1 LNALPEFLT
10 TEDSKTLIALCRA
23 GRLYEVEQWIQAGR
37 SISVAPQI
45 KKGPLQLAIEL
56 GFHSL
61 IELLVRNEKSQITKN
76 QGLEYAVARRRLDLV
91 QLLVSNGADILSIPL
106 GDVLLTWEPTLI
118 RYFLDNGADVVT
130 GAPFATAFGEKIRTA
145 LRPFVEYKKTHP
157 EHASALQEQS
167 DRALRHFCYEG
178 DLKWVSLLLWA
189 GANPRT
195 RGPNLDDR
203 WIDDPECHT
212 TALQEACSKGN
223 LEVLKKLR
231 PDPGLDDLAALI
243 ARAAASQELIVYLLS
258 FGTSPN
264 DKPNGGS
271 SGLDHLF
278 WHLGFAR
285 FDVFS
290 NDRIATRGDVGET
303 FECIR
308 QLVEHGAIWRPEDR
322 SSLNLV
328 RQMLYKCE
336 PRVTVDVV
344 RLLASNKACEEET
357 LEKLLNAPRMKQHLS
372 TLGMRLF
379 GIPTARSKTKA
390 AKA

>member
-1 LNALPEFLT
+1 LPEFLT
-10 TEDSKTLIALCRA
+10 TDDSKALIALCRA
-23 GRLYEVEQWIQAGR
+23 GRLYEVEHWIQAGR
-37 SISVAPQI
+37 SISLAPQF

-61 IELLVRNEKSQITKN
+61 IELLVRNEKSQTIKN
-76 QGLEYAVARRRLDLV
+76 RSLEYAVARRRLDLV
-91 QLLVSNGADILSIPL
+91 ELLVSNGADVLSIPL
-106 GDVLLTWEPTLI
+106 VDVLLTWEPTLI
-118 RYFLDNGADVVT
+118 RFFLDNGADVLT

-157 EHASALQEQS
+157 EHAAALQEQS

-178 DLKWVSLLLWA
+178 DLKWISLLLWA

-195 RGPNLDDR
+195 RGPTLDDR
-203 WIDDPECHT
+203 WVDDPECHT

-223 LEVLKKLR
+223 LEVLKKLK
-231 PDPGLDDLAALI
+231 PDPALDDLAGLLAS
-243 ARAAASQELIVYLLS
+243 AAASKELIAYLLS
-258 FGTSPN
+258 LGASPN

-285 FDVFS
+285 FDVFT
-290 NDRIATRGDVGET
+290 NDRIATRSDVRET

-308 QLVEHGAIWRPEDR
+308 QLAEHGAIWRPEDR
-322 SSLNLV
+322 RSLNSV
-328 RQMLYKCE
+328 RQVLYKCE
-336 PRVTVDVV
+336 PQVTVDVV
-344 RLLASNKACEEET
+344 KLLASNKACEEET
-357 LEKLLNAPRMKQHLS
+357 LEQLLNAPRMKQHLS

-379 GIPTARSKTKA
+379 GTPTTRSKTKA
-390 AKA
+390 ANA